1 MPRLTPERL
10 APAVAAFA
18 LWALAAGSAL
28 FWALR
33 GATPAP
39 APAPVAG
46 TASLPPVDV
55 QAVARALGAVA
66 AAPVAAPPPPPIAS
80 RLALR
85 GVVTQGGRGAA
96 LLSLDGQ
103 PAKPYRVGAAIEDG
117 WRLHAVTP
125 HAATIAAT
133 DGSQRA
139 TLQMPERGARAR
151 SDSAAEPPAALPPAL
166 PDAPAP
172 AMPPAPAGSPLA
184 PALPA
189 AG

>member
-10 APAVAAFA
+10 APAAAAFA

-33 GATPAP
+33 GSSPAP

-46 TASLPPVDV
+46 TAGLPPVDV

-96 LLSLDGQ
+96 LLALDGQ
-103 PAKPYRVGAAIEDG
+103 PPKPYRVGAAIQDG
-117 WRLHAVTP
+117 WVVHAVAP
-125 HAATIAAT
+125 HAVVIATEGGA
-133 DGSQRA
+133 QRA
-139 TLQMPERGARAR
+139 TLEMPKPGKQ
-151 SDSAAEPPAALPPAL
+151 AAQGDAAATAAPPPATPEPLPPRQ
-166 PDAPAP
+166 
-172 AMPPAPAGSPLA
+172 AMPADTPLA
-184 PALPA
+184 PAFTPLA
-189 AG
+189 R